1 MLRIITYNCY
11 NIKNSIQDICDLCNS
26 YDLIFL
32 QEIWLF
38 QHELPLL
45 SNICS
50 DFEGFGTTA
59 MDISNGIMSGRPYG
73 GVAVLVRK
81 SIRKECQVHMF
92 DDSRLLGI
100 TVNTSD
106 MPCYFLNVYMPYQCD
121 NNYDLFVEYIGK
133 ISSII
138 EESVTSNVIIL
149 GDFNAAVDTV
159 FESELLEMCKS
170 HQLFVSDYAALG
182 RDSGQYTYVSD
193 AHCTTSWLDH
203 VLCSQ
208 DLQRKLQLINI
219 LDKLPSSD
227 HLPLS
232 VIIDVRVQ
240 SVPSVSTICSSPRA
254 KVIYNWTKA
263 DTTDVNNYC
272 MKTYDNFSKICIPPA
287 IKCTNINCKSL
298 EHRHEIDLFYSQI
311 CEALHCS
318 SLDSI
323 PSSKSSDCRNYI
335 VPGFNDY
342 VKDLHSVARSDY
354 VVWRDAGK
362 PRSGTPC
369 SNMRRSRLQFKYAL
383 RQCRMNE
390 EAIRADK
397 YAKSLLDKDM
407 LSFWKHIRKSNNA
420 RVPLATTIGG
430 ITGENEIAEMWQDH
444 YKSILN
450 SVKTNSRQQFVTSKL
465 SSIRGESILFS
476 TSDINVALH
485 SLKSGKSCGVD
496 GLAAEHFLF
505 AHRITHVFLSI
516 LFNTFILHGYLP
528 ADFMKTAIV
537 PIIKNKTGDTSDKNN
552 YRPIALVTA
561 ASKLFEICILEI
573 LETYLITHDHQFG
586 FKAKHSTDMC
596 IFTVKTLVKYYTDQ
610 MTPVYTCLLDAS
622 KAFDRVNHWTLFA
635 KLIETEAPLLIV
647 RVLLFWYQKQ
657 QLCIKWG
664 KSCST
669 YFTICN
675 GVRQGGILSPRL
687 FALYVNQLTNQ
698 LIVCKEG
705 CYFNDMCIN
714 HVLYADDICLLAPTA
729 SAMQTLLD
737 VCYEYGIDNDI
748 LFNPIKSVCT
758 VFKPKA
764 YKLYLPTVFIGSD
777 ALKFIKESKYLGFTF
792 NDSKSDDC
800 DMLRQMRL
808 LYAKSNKLLRTFSH
822 CSTDVKITLFQSYC
836 TALYCPYLWNDYKKS
851 TFSKIRVAFNNAY
864 RKIFG
869 LPKRSSASTMYAN
882 NNICNF
888 ETTLRKN
895 TFGFMQRLEQS
906 TNTIITTLYQSW
918 IVRFDIWNT
927 WIKSLY
933 TT

>member
-1 MLRIITYNCY
+1 
-11 NIKNSIQDICDLCNS
+11 
-26 YDLIFL
+26 
-32 QEIWLF
+32 
-38 QHELPLL
+38 
-45 SNICS
+45 
-50 DFEGFGTTA
+50 

-81 SIRKECQVHMF
+81 SFRKECQVHTF

-121 NNYDLFVEYIGK
+121 DNYDLFVEYIGK

-138 EESVTSNVIIL
+138 EESVTSNLIVL

-170 HQLFVSDYAALG
+170 HQLVVSDYAAFG

-193 AHCTTSWLDH
+193 S
-203 VLCSQ
+203 
-208 DLQRKLQLINI
+208 
-219 LDKLPSSD
+219 
-227 HLPLS
+227 
-232 VIIDVRVQ
+232 
-240 SVPSVSTICSSPRA
+240 
-254 KVIYNWTKA
+254 
-263 DTTDVNNYC
+263 
-272 MKTYDNFSKICIPPA
+272 
-287 IKCTNINCKSL
+287 
-298 EHRHEIDLFYSQI
+298 
-311 CEALHCS
+311 
-318 SLDSI
+318 
-323 PSSKSSDCRNYI
+323 YI

-390 EAIRADK
+390 DAIRADK
-397 YAKSLLDKDM
+397 YAKSLLDKDI

-444 YKSILN
+444 YKSILS
-450 SVKTNSRQQFVTSKL
+450 SVKTNSRQQFVTNKL

-505 AHRITHVFLSI
+505 AHRITHVFLSL
-516 LFNTFILHGYLP
+516 LFNTFIIHGYLP

-635 KLIETEAPLLIV
+635 KLIETGAPLLIV

-657 QLCIKWG
+657 QVCIKWG
-664 KSCST
+664 NSCST

-698 LIVCKEG
+698 LIACKDG

-729 SAMQTLLD
+729 SVMQTLLD

-748 LFNPIKSVCT
+748 VFNPIKSVCT

-792 NDSKSDDC
+792 SDSKSDDC

-851 TFSKIRVAFNNAY
+851 TFSKVRVAFNNAY

-869 LPKRSSASTMYAN
+869 LPKRSSASTMYTN

-906 TNTIITTLYQSW
+906 TNSIISTLYQSW
-918 IVRFDIWNT
+918 IVRFDIWNS

-933 TT
+933 VT

>member
-1 MLRIITYNCY
+1 
-11 NIKNSIQDICDLCNS
+11 
-26 YDLIFL
+26 
-32 QEIWLF
+32 
-38 QHELPLL
+38 
-45 SNICS
+45 
-50 DFEGFGTTA
+50 

-121 NNYDLFVEYIGK
+121 SNYDLFVEYIGK

-170 HQLFVSDYAALG
+170 HQLFVSDYATLG

-369 SNMRRSRLQFKYAL
+369 SNMRRSRLQFRYAL

-836 TALYCPYLWNDYKKS
+836 TALHCPYLWNDYKKS